1 MTTRYAKP
9 LGREVELRPGT
20 TDEQIFHEAFVKQF
34 HVPPEKIS
42 PATVLDLGCNI
53 GLTVAHFEALW
64 PDADIIGV
72 DLDADNCVV
81 ARRNCRRARIL
92 NVAVSAIS
100 GTQTYSGE
108 EAWSFRLDPS
118 GDRAVEARTLDEL
131 TDLLGGR
138 ADFVKMDIEGAEWEV
153 VKAPGEWP
161 ERIGSLLIE
170 IHGTEGRRQAGI
182 DEMMGYLRN
191 KGFTCRKHEAHWS
204 AVWAKRERGKPARR
218 RSPWLLW
225 SSRGTPVLSS
235 SGSEHSKGSLGARA

>member
-1 MTTRYAKP
+1 MTMRYAKP

-20 TDEQIFHEAFVKQF
+20 TDEQIFHETFVKQF
-34 HVPPEKIS
+34 HVPPEQIS

-118 GDRAVEARTLDEL
+118 GDRTVEARTLDEL
-131 TDLLGGR
+131 TDLFGGS

-153 VKAPGEWP
+153 VETPGEWP

-170 IHGTEGRRQAGI
+170 IHGTEGRRQEGI
-182 DEMMGYLRN
+182 DEMMGHLRN

-204 AVWAKRERGKPARR
+204 AVWAKREGQ
-218 RSPWLLW
+218 
-225 SSRGTPVLSS
+225 
-235 SGSEHSKGSLGARA
+235 